1 MKGFAGDV
9 ADVGF
14 LEAEFGGVWGKV
26 VWDNGEVG
34 IIAQDAP
41 MKHITR
47 VKHSLL
53 LLRYLIMPVKLE
65 NSTLRL

>member
-1 MKGFAGDV
+1 MKGFAGDA

-14 LEAEFGGVWGKV
+14 LEAEFGGVRGKV

-41 MKHITR
+41 MKTHHTGQAQPPFVDIFD
-47 VKHSLL
+47 K
-53 LLRYLIMPVKLE
+53 PVK
-65 NSTLRL
+65 